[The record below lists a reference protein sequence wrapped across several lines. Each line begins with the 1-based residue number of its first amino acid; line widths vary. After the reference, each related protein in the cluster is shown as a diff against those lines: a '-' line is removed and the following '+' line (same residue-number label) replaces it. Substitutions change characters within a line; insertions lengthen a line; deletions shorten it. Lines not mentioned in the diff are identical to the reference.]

1 MKNLLKLALV
11 IFMLVFST
19 QACNDILEDPQPS
32 TSLSQEVSLQDPGA
46 IRAIRAS
53 MYSRLQSFTY
63 TTRLFLGPE
72 AMGDNLTNREGSNR
86 FLGLANN
93 NARAGMSPTAAYDD
107 AYELIND
114 ANILISGLGENA
126 LDDPDEQARFR
137 GEALALRAFAMHNL
151 VRALGFEPGA
161 TPDVGDGQGFTL
173 GIPIRLEPSLT
184 LDIAEQELPRA
195 EVSAVYT
202 QIKNDLNEAISIL
215 GNVGADNRVFIT
227 QAGAQAIKARVH
239 LYERDYPAAA
249 TEASNALANTSASLA
264 TADIVPSMFNE
275 QAFAIHPEAIFL
287 GVLQTPSTE
296 GLGVNDALNPYTE
309 TQWVAQV
316 PTVEVRGLYA
326 PSDVRNDW
334 FGVCDDQGG
343 TIGGCPTGEELK
355 KWAGELGSFADNLPF
370 FRVAEMILIQAEA
383 QLNTSGVTDAIN
395 TLNTLRAER
404 GLSALDP
411 ANFNEAQTLNEILD
425 ERRREFIGEG
435 HRFFDLKRL
444 ERAISKDPNTGLS
457 DIPFSDR
464 RVLDDVPEGLIQ
476 DNPALEQNPGYN

>member
-1 MKNLLKLALV
+1 MKNLFKLTIV
-11 IFMLVFST
+11 VFMLVFST

-53 MYSRLQSFTY
+53 MYSRLHNFTY

-72 AMGDNLTNREGSNR
+72 TLADNLTNRDGSTR
-86 FLGLANN
+86 FIGLANN
-93 NARAGMSPTAAYDD
+93 NTRVGMAPTAAYDD
-107 AYELIND
+107 TYELIND
-114 ANILISGLGENA
+114 ANILISGLDENA
-126 LDDPDEQARFR
+126 LDNPDEQAQFR

-161 TPDVGDGQGFTL
+161 TPNVGDGSGFTL

-202 QIKNDLNEAISIL
+202 QIKNDLTEAISIL
-215 GNVGADNRVFIT
+215 GNVGTTNRVFMT

-249 TEASNALANTSASLA
+249 TEASNARANTEAGLA

-275 QAFAIHPEAIFL
+275 QALAIHPEAIFL
-287 GVLQTPSTE
+287 GVLTNPGNE
-296 GLGVNDALNPYTE
+296 GQGVNDALNAYTE

-316 PTVEVRGLYA
+316 PTVGLRDLYD
-326 PSDVRNDW
+326 PDDVRNDW
-334 FGVCDDQGG
+334 FGICDDQDGPV
-343 TIGGCPTGEELK
+343 TGCPTGEELR
-355 KWAGELGSFADNLPF
+355 KWGGELGSFADNLPF
-370 FRVAEMILIQAEA
+370 FRVAEMVLIQAEA
-383 QLNTSGVTDAIN
+383 ELNTSGVNDAIG
-395 TLNTLRAER
+395 TLNTLRTNR
-404 GLSALDP
+404 GLDALDP
-411 ANFNEAQTLNEILD
+411 ANFNEAQALNEILD

-444 ERAISKDPNTGLS
+444 QRTITKDPATGRPDVS
-457 DIPFSDR
+457 FSDR